1 MNFTTKTD
9 AFFGSSSL
17 KTLAITAFLY
27 ANCMTVSYLCS
38 KLVIQIKV
46 IYLNKLTSY
55 THSENYFPHALG
67 RGVKFSECVGGRGT
81 TGHGRVDGYEMAKR
95 CVTAS
100 EGLLSVFVCG

>member
-46 IYLNKLTSY
+46 IYLNKTNQLHTFR
-55 THSENYFPHALG
+55 ELFPARAGARREIL
-67 RGVKFSECVGGRGT
+67 
-81 TGHGRVDGYEMAKR
+81 
-95 CVTAS
+95 
-100 EGLLSVFVCG
+100 